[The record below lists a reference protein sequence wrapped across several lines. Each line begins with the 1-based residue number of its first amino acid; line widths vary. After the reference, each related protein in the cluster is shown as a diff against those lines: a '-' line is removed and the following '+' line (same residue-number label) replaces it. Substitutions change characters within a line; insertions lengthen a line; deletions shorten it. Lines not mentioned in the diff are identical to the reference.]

1 MYLKELAHITD
12 RALPVIIYALDPAE
26 VEREAVGVYA
36 LAGVEII
43 SRQLASGRKHYRRR
57 SGELLRTLDEVC
69 RAVEDNALMTVER
82 VKLAA

>member
-1 MYLKELAHITD
+1 MEQTGLAIRT
-12 RALPVIIYALDPAE
+12 LPVIIYALDPLE

-43 SRQLASGRKHYRRR
+43 SKQLDKHTRHYHNRA
-57 SGELLRTLDEVC
+57 GVLLRTLDEVC

-82 VKLAA
+82 VELAA